1 MDSNNS
7 WKISKIWIILF
18 QKLNLADI
26 LSYSLDH
33 IKNKKLLLMI
43 KWNIFSTWYMEII
56 ETKYLFLP
64 HTSVWKNSLE
74 TRIVYFFS
82 LIYKITD
89 KYVYYYIITLPL
101 ILADYCLDSYYRDLI
116 RRLYLY
122 FPTNCLLEHLNSF
135 LQNCCLH

>member
-1 MDSNNS
+1 MNH
-7 WKISKIWIILF
+7 IVLIIEF
-18 QKLNLADI
+18 SRQI
-26 LSYSLDH
+26 LSFSLDH
-33 IKNKKLLLMI
+33 IKKSLPLSNILQKLLLMI

-56 ETKYLFLP
+56 ETKYL
-64 HTSVWKNSLE
+64 S
-74 TRIVYFFS
+74 FFAS
-82 LIYKITD
+82 YISAKKFTWNQNCEFFFTPVVTN
-89 KYVYYYIITLPL
+89 KYVYYVHNHIPL

>member
-1 MDSNNS
+1 MNH
-7 WKISKIWIILF
+7 IILQIEF
-18 QKLNLADI
+18 SRQI
-26 LSYSLDH
+26 FSFSLDH
-33 IKNKKLLLMI
+33 IKKSLPLSNILQKLLLMI
-43 KWNIFSTWYMEII
+43 KWNIFSTWYMEKIQ
-56 ETKYLFLP
+56 TKFLFLP

-116 RRLYLY
+116 RRLHLY
-122 FPTNCLLEHLNSF
+122 FLTNCLLEHLNSF